1 VLPDTNAALIV
12 LATDEPAVT
21 DLLPELLR
29 EKSKEETLL
38 VNQALAIELDVM
50 PLLNASAF
58 TRAVAVRMK
67 GAVYCFEDCVG
78 FVPSVV

>member
-1 VLPDTNAALIV
+1 MLV
-12 LATDEPAVT
+12 TDEPAVT

-29 EKSKEETLL
+29 EKSKEEETLL
-38 VNQALAIELDVM
+38 VNQALAIALGVI

-67 GAVYCFEDCVG
+67 GAVYSFEDCVG